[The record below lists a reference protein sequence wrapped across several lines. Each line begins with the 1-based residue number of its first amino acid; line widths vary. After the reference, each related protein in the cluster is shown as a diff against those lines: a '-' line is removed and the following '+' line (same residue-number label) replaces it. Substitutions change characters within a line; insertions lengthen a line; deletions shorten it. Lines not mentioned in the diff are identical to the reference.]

1 MHFVA
6 TRSSLKYCLSTS
18 TLEESG
24 DAAWCPEP
32 AVPVEPARFQG
43 VDTSFAKG
51 KKMRDVVKIQG
62 HERCRNAAS
71 FLEGISCSRSDLT
84 LEIVLKSSA
93 MRSAP

>member
-1 MHFVA
+1 
-6 TRSSLKYCLSTS
+6 
-18 TLEESG
+18 
-24 DAAWCPEP
+24 
-32 AVPVEPARFQG
+32 
-43 VDTSFAKG
+43 
-51 KKMRDVVKIQG
+51 MRDVVKIQG